1 MSAQR
6 NAPNTAITLEP
17 PRPGA
22 YRGLWMDALYRLSR
36 NRLALIG
43 GIFVLLMVVVAIF
56 APWIAPF
63 DPSEQDYTSILESP
77 SASHLMGTDVLGRDT
92 FSRLIY
98 GARISLG
105 VGVFTQM
112 IIILIGLPVGAI
124 AGFAGGRV
132 DNVLMRFTDIMYAFP
147 DLLLIILFK
156 FVFGGGIFMIFL
168 AIGVVSWTN
177 VARLT
182 RGQILSLKEQDFVT
196 ASRAIGAG
204 SLHII
209 FRHLLPNSLGPII
222 VMVTFGIPRAIF
234 AEAAL
239 SYIGIGIKP
248 PTPSWGTMID
258 EGSGVIFASPYA
270 TLFPALAIALLM
282 IAFSFLGDG
291 LRDVLDPKS
300 RVQGR

>member
-6 NAPNTAITLEP
+6 NVPSTAVAVET

-22 YRGLWMDALYRLSR
+22 YRGLWSDALHRLSR

-43 GIFVLLMVVVAIF
+43 GIFVLLMVIVAVF

-63 DPSEQDYTSILESP
+63 DPSKQDYTSILKSP

-98 GARISLG
+98 GARISLA
-105 VGVFTQM
+105 VGMFTQL
-112 IIILIGLPVGAI
+112 IILFIGLPIGAI
-124 AGFAGGRV
+124 AGFAGGKV

-147 DLLLIILFK
+147 ELLLIILFK

-177 VARLT
+177 VARLM
-182 RGQILSLKEQDFVT
+182 RGQVLSLKEQDFVT

-222 VMVTFGIPRAIF
+222 VMVTFGVPRAIF

-282 IAFSFLGDG
+282 VAFSFLGDG
-291 LRDVLDPKS
+291 LRDALDP
-300 RVQGR
+300 RMRD